1 MREMKAKCTI
11 CGFHRD
17 IELSEPIG
25 NGTHRVNLCLD
36 CAAYLGEQLVR
47 HERRSPQAV
56 LLEVAQAHIYF
67 REVLKNLE
75 VINQSTTKP

>member
-11 CGFHRD
+11 CGFHRE
-17 IELSEPIG
+17 IESSEPVG

-36 CAAYLGEQLVR
+36 CAAYLGEFVR
-47 HERRSPQAV
+47 HGRRSPQAV

-67 REVLKNLE
+67 REVLQNLE
-75 VINQSTTKP
+75 AINQSTTNP

>member
-11 CGFHRD
+11 CGFHRE
-17 IELSEPIG
+17 IEFSEPIG

-36 CAAYLGEQLVR
+36 CAAHLGELVR
-47 HERRSPQAV
+47 HGRRSPQAV

-67 REVLKNLE
+67 REVLQNLE
-75 VINQSTTKP
+75 AINQSTQL

>member
-36 CAAYLGEQLVR
+36 CAAYLGELVR
-47 HERRSPQAV
+47 HGRRSPQAV

-67 REVLKNLE
+67 REVLQNLE
-75 VINQSTTKP
+75 AINQSTQL